1 MKSRRKKP
9 NKGDAQT
16 HDGRPLT
23 RSVEEPDASRRIM
36 VEEVVI
42 VGGARTPFCEWL
54 GGKRGDGQRG
64 GLLADM
70 TAEELG
76 AVAIRGA
83 LEKTGTDASSVD
95 HVVMG
100 HALQTSDQAIFGSR
114 HAGLKAGIP
123 PEVPML
129 TLNRLCGSGAQSIIS
144 GAQMIMLGEAE
155 VVVSGG
161 MENLSQAPHVLRG
174 MRDTYGL
181 GRPPRQGDELTKD
194 MEDYLFTNLVDSTC
208 DSFMAQTSDELCK
221 RIGVT
226 REEAD
231 AFAALSH
238 QRTEKSVKDGVW
250 AEEIV
255 EVETPNGMV
264 GASDDDHVVLGTTVE
279 ALSGLRTHFG
289 PDSLVTA
296 GNASGVVD
304 GAAAV
309 VIKSASRAKSDGNQ
323 PLARIVSWGIVGLE
337 PAIMA
342 YGPVPS
348 SRKAL
353 EKAGMTVDDIDL
365 WEINEAFA
373 GQAVACIKD
382 LGIDVEKVNVNGGAV
397 GLGHPLAATGTRLVL
412 TLALEL
418 KRRGGQYG
426 IATACI
432 GGGQGIALII
442 ESI

>member
-1 MKSRRKKP
+1 
-9 NKGDAQT
+9 
-16 HDGRPLT
+16 
-23 RSVEEPDASRRIM
+23 M
-36 VEEVVI
+36 VEDVVI

-54 GGKRGDGQRG
+54 GGKRGDGERG
-64 GLLADM
+64 GLLADL

-76 AVAIRGA
+76 AIAIKGA
-83 LEKTGTDASSVD
+83 LAKSETDPSAVE

-100 HALQTSDQAIFGSR
+100 HALQTSGQAIFGSR

-123 PEVPML
+123 QEVPML
-129 TLNRLCGSGAQSIIS
+129 TLNRLCGSGAQSIVS

-155 VVVSGG
+155 VVVAGG

-181 GRPPRQGDELTKD
+181 GRPPRKGDELPKD

-238 QRTEKSVKDGVW
+238 QRTQKSVEEGTWKQ
-250 AEEIV
+250 EIV
-255 EVETPNGMV
+255 DVETPDGIV
-264 GASDDDHVVLGTTVE
+264 GAADEDHFVPGTTAE
-279 ALSGLRTHFG
+279 SLSGLRTHFG

-309 VIKSASRAKSDGNQ
+309 VIKSASRAEADGDT

-342 YGPVPS
+342 HGPVPS
-348 SRKAL
+348 SRQAL
-353 EKAGMTVDDIDL
+353 EKAGLTVDDIDL

-373 GQAVACIKD
+373 GQAVACVKD

-412 TLALEL
+412 TLAHEL
-418 KRRGGQYG
+418 KRSGGRYG